1 MPLSRA
7 LLYEMNYERSHTPWV
22 GGIRDPAR
30 LRDRELLSDVL
41 VREEPAVHSA
51 EGDAVGRSSVSLE
64 QKIWIGQNLGIR
76 VSDPSIR
83 ARSRVVETESLILGN
98 RATAEELQERPPL
111 RAKPLPPVSQTC
123 R

>member
-64 QKIWIGQNLGIR
+64 QKIWIGRRI
-76 VSDPSIR
+76 SASEFP
-83 ARSRVVETESLILGN
+83 T
-98 RATAEELQERPPL
+98 
-111 RAKPLPPVSQTC
+111 PVSA
-123 R
+123 RAVGS